1 MDAYGYKHFRSYNQG
16 FLQFDG
22 TKWPSPEEQFSL
34 FSVEDCLEMH
44 VILVKITNGYSK
56 KRTNASP
63 PASFL
68 ITASDLICAN
78 HLPVSEMTLH
88 KMGREGNISLGLN
101 ALQWH
106 HWICGSI
113 SGLPFLKMEIIIQIK
128 ILTFSG
134 NTVETWIFKKL
145 TNTATW
151 SHMQCDRNDSTPFTL
166 VVISSWL
173 TIESLPI
180 LLFKGA
186 EENMPCSWNA
196 SAPSSQHPHRMKC
209 SSRKSRPPW
218 LL

>member
-1 MDAYGYKHFRSYNQG
+1 MDAYGFKHFWSYNQG

-22 TKWPSPEEQFSL
+22 TKWPSPEEQLSL

-68 ITASDLICAN
+68 ITSSNLICVN
-78 HLPVSEMTLH
+78 HLPVSETTLH
-88 KMGREGNISLGLN
+88 KTGREGNISLGLN

-113 SGLPFLKMEIIIQIK
+113 SGLFFLKMEIIIQIK

-145 TNTATW
+145 TW
-151 SHMQCDRNDSTPFTL
+151 SRMQCDRNDSRPFTL
-166 VVISSWL
+166 VIISSRL
-173 TIESLPI
+173 TIESLSI

-186 EENMPCSWNA
+186 GENMPCSWNA

-209 SSRKSRPPW
+209 SSRKSQPPW